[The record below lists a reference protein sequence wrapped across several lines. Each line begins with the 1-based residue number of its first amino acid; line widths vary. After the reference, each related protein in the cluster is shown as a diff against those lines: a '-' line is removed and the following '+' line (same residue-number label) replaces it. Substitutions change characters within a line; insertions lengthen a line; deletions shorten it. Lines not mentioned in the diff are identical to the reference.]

1 MVLCGL
7 FISTFGNAL
16 TPSSQILE
24 IFFCIALVIGGLV
37 LFLLLIGN
45 IQACSHQHFNSS
57 YIPSQCLQISPC
69 LVLTVHMFP
78 YVYASSHEQSFGL
91 CASFPFFF
99 FFFLNL
105 LAARVA

>member
-24 IFFCIALVIGGLV
+24 IFFCIALVIGGLA

-45 IQACSHQHFNSS
+45 IQACFHQHFTPRTSL
-57 YIPSQCLQISPC
+57 PSVSRFH
-69 LVLTVHMFP
+69 LVL
-78 YVYASSHEQSFGL
+78 
-91 CASFPFFF
+91 C
-99 FFFLNL
+99 
-105 LAARVA
+105 

>member
-1 MVLCGL
+1 MISCGL

-24 IFFCIALVIGGLV
+24 IFFCMTLVISGLA

-45 IQACSHQHFNSS
+45 IQACFHQHFNSS

-69 LVLTVHMFP
+69 LVLAVHMIP
-78 YVYASSHEQSFGL
+78 YVYASFHEQYIGL
-91 CASFPFFF
+91 CASLFFSFPFS
-99 FFFLNL
+99 
-105 LAARVA
+105 